1 MDKKR
6 LGAIV
11 LAAAL
16 GIGTVTAVVVV
27 ANNGD
32 DDAAT
37 ATERQTFGTRPPKDI
52 AQRFVEAVAAFD
64 ADAALSQVE
73 TGADLSGV
81 IASVGAQDVSGS
93 APEFRQFVS
102 LLEAQQSE
110 LILNSCNELSTADS
124 GTRVLCTFDF
134 HLFGS
139 HELGLG
145 PFGGSSFTFTVADG
159 AIVQASM
166 LWNVDEFSSQ
176 MWQPFAEWVS
186 ANHPQ
191 DAAVMYEDDTYS
203 GASIAEG
210 SVRLWERRT
219 REYLEHMT
227 R

>member
-1 MDKKR
+1 MVKKR
-6 LGAIV
+6 LGATV

-16 GIGTVTAVVVV
+16 GIATATAVVLLV
-27 ANNGD
+27 NND
-32 DDAAT
+32 DT
-37 ATERQTFGTRPPKDI
+37 ATPTEQATSVTRPARDV
-52 AQRFVEAVAAFD
+52 ARRFVEAVAAFD
-64 ADAALSQVE
+64 ADAALSQVDA
-73 TGADLSGV
+73 GADLTGV

-102 LLEAQQSE
+102 LLEAQQYE
-110 LILNSCNELSTADS
+110 LILDSCNELSTADS

-159 AIVQASM
+159 AIAQASM
-166 LWNVDEFSSQ
+166 NWNVDEFSSQ

-186 ANHPQ
+186 ENHPD
-191 DAAVMYEDDTYS
+191 DAAVMYEDDTYG
-203 GASIAEG
+203 GASIAED